1 MSLLTTWGYT
11 LTGDGAA
18 LADIITGQE
27 FNTFTASKY
36 SGDSR
41 ISSAIKSASMS
52 VREYCGWHICGSMA
66 CSFSDYVLHQNGR
79 IKNNGAD
86 LVIQLPAKYVS
97 AVSSVVIGD
106 NTFSDS
112 DYAVDASGILH
123 VFDVGYVD
131 RKTMITVNYTAGLTD
146 ALSGSVKEVVAN
158 MVSHALA
165 NTYGVQSESAGGVSI
180 SYSAIWAA
188 ANTASSLPDDTLS
201 ILQPY
206 RLQGVF

>member
-11 LTGDGAA
+11 LTDDT
-18 LADIITGQE
+18 LADIITEQE

-52 VREYCGWHICGSMA
+52 VREYCGWHICGSKT

-97 AVSSVVIGD
+97 AVSSVVIGS
-106 NTFSDS
+106 NTISES

-146 ALSGSVKEVVAN
+146 AMAGSVKEVVAN

>member
-1 MSLLTTWGYT
+1 
-11 LTGDGAA
+11 
-18 LADIITGQE
+18 
-27 FNTFTASKY
+27 
-36 SGDSR
+36 
-41 ISSAIKSASMS
+41 
-52 VREYCGWHICGSMA
+52 MA

-97 AVSSVVIGD
+97 AVSSVVIGC
-106 NTFSDS
+106 NTLSES